1 MILFTRKINKL
12 LKYLIIILLFT
23 YLPGHG
29 QQKLKFGSSSLDSK
43 QLTIDKNKCIITPSF
58 TISEERPDILKLFF
72 KVEWLNKNNK
82 QIPHPEKTT
91 LFIKHLK
98 NIDEY
103 CSTNQKKLSTKP
115 GLFAKDINITNSFS
129 ISPIG
134 IMEIAPYR
142 TIIFKDSNPPNNL
155 KILEQSETQI
165 TLNLELFKGKEKN
178 NSIDIEEKLA
188 LLSWTFV
195 LPKMKKETTAVLSCA
210 ELERKYNQEFKEYQ
224 PKFAIGYYESK
235 LLEIESGLIPKENL
249 YELKSNLFEFK
260 SNITSLTTLK
270 EVIRSNPQYRDC
282 VDLPGIVANINNYIT
297 DPININNII
306 NKVDLAII
314 SSKGNK
320 EDGTD
325 ESPYEAFEDNLKF
338 SVKTYDQLL
347 NFKLEPDESENFS
360 EDDLRFLYKKLKKAQ
375 VAQNSLYEDISSMDD
390 NPKYKKKNRLFN
402 EYNQGAID
410 IIEEISHES
419 TTEKNKTDIA
429 SDEDGSTGKSSS
441 KRSFPYMWVLIP
453 LIMVLGGFGVYKY
466 LIKGQSLKKKIK

>member
-12 LKYLIIILLFT
+12 LKYLIIVLLFI

-29 QQKLKFGSSSLDSK
+29 QQKLKFGSSSLDGK
-43 QLTIDKNKCIITPSF
+43 QLTIDKNKCTITPSF

-72 KVEWLNKNNK
+72 KVEWLNKNNE

-91 LFIKHLK
+91 LFVKYLK
-98 NIDEY
+98 NIDDY

-115 GLFAKDINITNSFS
+115 GLFAKDINLTNSFS

-142 TIIFKDSNPPNNL
+142 TIIFKDSNPPINL

-178 NSIDIEEKLA
+178 NSIDIDEKLA

-195 LPKMKKETTAVLSCA
+195 LPKKKKETAVVLSCA
-210 ELERKYNQEFKEYQ
+210 ELERKYNLGFKENQ
-224 PKFAIGYYESK
+224 PKFAIGYYESR
-235 LLEIESGLIPKENL
+235 LLEIKSGQIPKENL
-249 YELKSNLFEFK
+249 YELRSNLFEFK

-270 EVIRSNPQYRDC
+270 EEIRSNPQYRDC

-297 DPININNII
+297 DPNNINNII
-306 NKVDLAII
+306 KEIDLAII
-314 SSKGNK
+314 NSKGNAGN
-320 EDGTD
+320 GTG

-347 NFKLEPDESENFS
+347 DFQLEPDKSKNFN
-360 EDDLRFLYKKLKKAQ
+360 EDDLRVLYKKLKKAQ
-375 VAQNSLYEDISSMDD
+375 VAQDSLYEVILRMDD
-390 NPKYKKKNRLFN
+390 YPKYKKKNRDFN
-402 EYNQGAID
+402 AYNQGSID
-410 IIEEISHES
+410 IIEDISPES
-419 TTEKNKTDIA
+419 TTENNKTDIV

-466 LIKGQSLKKKIK
+466 LKKGQSLKKKIK